1 MGHPQHTVAIFAP
14 VISLTVT
21 VESPK
26 DDGSDEIHFHPGG
39 QGFWVAR
46 MLRHLGERPLIC
58 GPIGGESGKVIR
70 GLLPQWGID
79 LSPIEIEGSSPATIQ
94 DRRSGEREGI
104 ADASPPPLDRH
115 SADEFYGSFLDRAI
129 TAGIAVI
136 AGQIGNVLQ
145 TETYRRLGHDLASTD
160 VEVVGDLH
168 GDELS
173 AFLEGGPIDT
183 LKVSD
188 DDLRAD
194 GSLNDDTDAAGFAA
208 LRNLVEAGAR
218 NVVLSRGGNPVLA
231 MMAGKF
237 YEARPPELEAADF
250 RGAGDSMT
258 AGLAASL
265 RTGLGPIEALKLAC
279 GAGAANVTR
288 HGLGSASDT
297 LFERLADQVEVRSVY
312 PTPA

>member
-26 DDGSDEIHFHPGG
+26 ENGSDEIHFHPGG

-79 LSPIEIEGSSPATIQ
+79 LSPIEIDASSAVTIQ

-115 SADEFYGSFLDRAI
+115 SADEFYGAFLDRAI
-129 TAGIAVI
+129 SAGTAVI
-136 AGQIGNVLQ
+136 AGQVGGVLQ
-145 TETYRRLGHDLASTD
+145 TASYRRLGHDLASTD
-160 VEVVGDLH
+160 VKVVGDLH
-168 GDELS
+168 GAELS
-173 AFLEGGPIDT
+173 ALLEGGPIEI

-188 DDLRAD
+188 DDLKDD
-194 GSLNDDTDAAGFAA
+194 GWLKDDSDVARIAA
-208 LRNLVEAGAR
+208 LRKLSQAGAR
-218 NVVLSRGGNPVLA
+218 NVVLSRGGGPVLA
-231 MMAGKF
+231 AMDERLF
-237 YEARPPELEAADF
+237 EAQPPQLEAADF

-265 RTGLGPIEALKLAC
+265 RTGLGPIETLRLAC

-297 LFERLADQVEVRSVY
+297 LFERLAEQVQVRTIS
-312 PTPA
+312 PTPV

>member
-26 DDGSDEIHFHPGG
+26 ENGSDEIHFHPGG

-79 LSPIEIEGSSPATIQ
+79 LSPIEIEGSSPATIH
-94 DRRSGEREGI
+94 DRRSGERESI
-104 ADASPPPLDRH
+104 ADAMPSALDRH
-115 SADEFYGSFLDRAI
+115 SADEFYGAFLDRAI
-129 TAGIAVI
+129 SAGTAVV
-136 AGQIGNVLQ
+136 AGQVGGILQ
-145 TETYRRLGHDLASTD
+145 VESYRRLAHDLASTD
-160 VEVVGDLH
+160 VKVVGDFH
-168 GDELS
+168 GDELK
-173 AFLEGGPIDT
+173 AFLEGGPIDI

-188 DDLRAD
+188 DDLQAD
-194 GSLNDDTDAAGFAA
+194 GWLQDDSDDAGLGA
-208 LRNLVEAGAR
+208 LRHLSEAGAK

-231 MMAGKF
+231 AMDDRL

-250 RGAGDSMT
+250 RGTGDSMT

-265 RTGLGPIEALKLAC
+265 RRSLGPIDTLKLAC
-279 GAGAANVTR
+279 GAGATNVTR

-297 LFERLADQVEVRSVY
+297 LFERLADQVEVSSIS
-312 PTPA
+312 PTPV

>member
-26 DDGSDEIHFHPGG
+26 EDGSDEIHFHPGG

-79 LSPIEIEGSSPATIQ
+79 LSPIEIDASSPATIQ
-94 DRRSGEREGI
+94 DRRSGERESL
-104 ADASPPPLDRH
+104 AEASPPPLDRH
-115 SADEFYGSFLDRAI
+115 SADEFYGAFLDRAI
-129 TAGIAVI
+129 SAGTAVI
-136 AGQIGNVLQ
+136 SGQIGGVLQ

-160 VEVVGDLH
+160 VKVAGDFH
-168 GDELS
+168 GEELTS
-173 AFLEGGPIDT
+173 FLEGGPIDI

-188 DDLRAD
+188 DDLKDD
-194 GSLNDDTDAAGFAA
+194 GWIKEDTDAAGLAA
-208 LRNLVEAGAR
+208 LRRLSQAGAR
-218 NVVLSRGGNPVLA
+218 NVVLSRGGGPVLA
-231 MMAGKF
+231 AMDDGF
-237 YEARPPELEAADF
+237 YEARPPELEAADY

-265 RTGLGPIEALKLAC
+265 RKGLGPIDTLKLGC

-297 LFERLADQVEVRSVY
+297 LFERLADQVEVRSIS
-312 PTPA
+312 PAPV

>member
-1 MGHPQHTVAIFAP
+1 LGHPQHTVAIFAP

-26 DDGSDEIHFHPGG
+26 DGGSDEIHFHPGG

-94 DRRSGEREGI
+94 DRRSGERESI
-104 ADASPPPLDRH
+104 ADAAPPPLDRH
-115 SADEFYGSFLDRAI
+115 SADEFYGAFLDRAI
-129 TAGIAVI
+129 SAGLAVI
-136 AGQIGNVLQ
+136 AGQVGGVLQ
-145 TETYRRLGHDLASTD
+145 NETYRRLGNDLASTD
-160 VEVVGDLH
+160 VKVVGDLH
-168 GDELS
+168 GEELS
-173 AFLEGGPIDT
+173 AFLEGGPIDI

-188 DDLRAD
+188 DDLKAD
-194 GSLNDDTDAAGFAA
+194 GRLKDDTDSAGFIA
-208 LRNLVEAGAR
+208 LGDLSKAGAR
-218 NVVLSRGGNPVLA
+218 NVVLSRGRNPVLA
-231 MMAGKF
+231 LMDGKF
-237 YEARPPELEAADF
+237 YGARPPELEAADF

-265 RTGLGPIEALKLAC
+265 RTGLGPIESLKLGC

-297 LFERLADQVEVRSVY
+297 LFERLAEQVEVRSIS
-312 PTPA
+312 PTPV

>member
-14 VISLTVT
+14 IISLTVT

-26 DDGSDEIHFHPGG
+26 ENGSDEIHFHPGG
-39 QGFWVAR
+39 QGFWIAR

-58 GPIGGESGKVIR
+58 GPIGGETGKVIR

-79 LSPIEIEGSSPATIQ
+79 LSPIEIDASSPATIQ
-94 DRRSGEREGI
+94 DRRSGERENV
-104 ADASPPPLDRH
+104 ADAQLSPLDRH

-129 TAGIAVI
+129 SAGTAVV
-136 AGQIGNVLQ
+136 AGQVGDILQ
-145 TETYRRLGHDLASTD
+145 VESYRRLGHDLTSTD
-160 VEVVGDLH
+160 VKVVGDFH
-168 GDELS
+168 GAELE
-173 AFLEGGPIDT
+173 AYLEGGSIDI
-183 LKVSD
+183 LKISD
-188 DDLRAD
+188 DDLKAD
-194 GSLNDDTDAAGFAA
+194 GRLKDDTDDAGMSALQD
-208 LRNLVEAGAR
+208 LRNAGAQ

-231 MMAGKF
+231 AMGDRF
-237 YEARPPELEAADF
+237 YTAQPPELEAADY

-265 RTGLGPIEALKLAC
+265 RSGLDAINTLKLAC

-297 LFERLADQVEVRSVY
+297 LFERLADQVEVRSISTTAV
-312 PTPA
+312 

>member
-14 VISLTVT
+14 IISLTVT

-26 DDGSDEIHFHPGG
+26 DNGSDEIHFHPGG

-79 LSPIEIEGSSPATIQ
+79 LSPIEIEGSSPVTIH
-94 DRRSGEREGI
+94 DRRSGERESI

-115 SADEFYGSFLDRAI
+115 SADEFYGAFLERAI
-129 TAGIAVI
+129 SAGMAVV
-136 AGQIGNVLQ
+136 AGQVGGVLQ
-145 TETYRRLGHDLASTD
+145 NAAYRRLGHDLASTD
-160 VEVVGDLH
+160 VKVVGDLH

-173 AFLEGGPIDT
+173 AFLQGGPIDI

-188 DDLRAD
+188 DDLKAD
-194 GSLNDDTDAAGFAA
+194 GWLKDDTDDARFAA
-208 LRNLVEAGAR
+208 LGDLIAAGAR
-218 NVVLSRGGNPVLA
+218 SVVLSRGGNPVLA
-231 MMAGKF
+231 LMDDRF
-237 YEARPPELEAADF
+237 YEARPPELEAADY
-250 RGAGDSMT
+250 RGTGDSMT

-265 RTGLGPIEALKLAC
+265 RTGLGPTDALKLAC

-297 LFERLADQVEVRSVY
+297 LFKRLADQVEVRSIS
-312 PTPA
+312 PTPV

>member
-1 MGHPQHTVAIFAP
+1 MGHSQHTVAIFAP

-26 DDGSDEIHFHPGG
+26 EDGSDEIHFHPGG

-79 LSPIEIEGSSPATIQ
+79 LSPIETDASSPATIQ
-94 DRRSGEREGI
+94 DRRSGEREGV
-104 ADASPPPLDRH
+104 ANASPPPLDRH
-115 SADEFYGSFLDRAI
+115 SADEFYGAFLDRAI
-129 TAGIAVI
+129 SAGTAII
-136 AGQIGNVLQ
+136 AGQVGGVLQ
-145 TETYRRLGHDLASTD
+145 RESYRRLGHDLASTD
-160 VEVVGDLH
+160 VKVVGDLH

-173 AFLEGGPIDT
+173 AFLEGGPIDI

-188 DDLRAD
+188 DDLKAD
-194 GSLNDDTDAAGFAA
+194 GWLKEDTDAAGFAA
-208 LRNLVEAGAR
+208 LRNLSEAGAR
-218 NVVLSRGGNPVLA
+218 NAVLSRGGGPVLA
-231 MMAGKF
+231 AMDDKLF
-237 YEARPPELEAADF
+237 EARPPELEAADF

-265 RTGLGPIEALKLAC
+265 RTGLGPIDTLKLAC

-288 HGLGSASDT
+288 HGLGSASEM
-297 LFERLADQVEVRSVY
+297 LFERLAEQVQVKTIS
-312 PTPA
+312 PTPV

>member
-1 MGHPQHTVAIFAP
+1 MGHPKHTVAIFAP

-26 DDGSDEIHFHPGG
+26 GGGSDEIHFHPGG

-115 SADEFYGSFLDRAI
+115 SADEFYGTFLSRAI
-129 TAGIAVI
+129 SAGLAVVV
-136 AGQIGNVLQ
+136 GQVGGVLQ
-145 TETYRRLGHDLASTD
+145 SETYRRLGHDLASTD
-160 VEVVGDLH
+160 VKVVGDLH

-173 AFLEGGPIDT
+173 AFLEGGPIDI

-188 DDLRAD
+188 EDLESD
-194 GSLNDDTDAAGFAA
+194 GLLKDDTDNARLAA
-208 LRNLVEAGAR
+208 LGDLTAAGAR

-231 MMAGKF
+231 HMDERF
-237 YEARPPELEAADF
+237 YEARPPELDAADY

-265 RTGLGPIEALKLAC
+265 RADLSPIE
-279 GAGAANVTR
+279 
-288 HGLGSASDT
+288 T
-297 LFERLADQVEVRSVY
+297 L
-312 PTPA
+312 

>member
-1 MGHPQHTVAIFAP
+1 VGHPQYTVAIFAP
-14 VISLTVT
+14 IISLTVT

-26 DDGSDEIHFHPGG
+26 ENGSDEIHFHPGG

-46 MLRHLGERPLIC
+46 MLRHLGERPLLC

-79 LSPIEIEGSSPATIQ
+79 LSSIEIDVSSPATIQ
-94 DRRSGEREGI
+94 DRRSGERESI
-104 ADASPPPLDRH
+104 ADAMPSPLDRH
-115 SADEFYGSFLDRAI
+115 SADEFYGAFLERAI
-129 TAGIAVI
+129 SAGTAVV
-136 AGQIGNVLQ
+136 AGQFGGVLQ
-145 TETYRRLGHDLASTD
+145 VDTYRRLGHDLASTD
-160 VEVVGDLH
+160 VRVVGDFH
-168 GDELS
+168 GAELK
-173 AFLEGGPIDT
+173 AFLEGGPIDI

-188 DDLRAD
+188 DDLKAD
-194 GSLNDDTDAAGFAA
+194 GWLTDDTDDAGLGA
-208 LRNLVEAGAR
+208 LRNLSEAGAR

-231 MMAGKF
+231 AMDNRF
-237 YEARPPELEAADF
+237 YEARPPELEAADY

-265 RTGLGPIEALKLAC
+265 RTGLSPIDTLKLAC

-297 LFERLADQVEVRSVY
+297 LFERLADQVEVRSVS
-312 PTPA
+312 PTPV

>member
-26 DDGSDEIHFHPGG
+26 EDGSDEIHFHPGG

-79 LSPIEIEGSSPATIQ
+79 LSPIEIDAASPVTIQ
-94 DRRSGEREGI
+94 DRRSGERQGI
-104 ADASPPPLDRH
+104 AEAVPPPLDRH
-115 SADEFYGSFLDRAI
+115 SADEFYGAFLDRAI
-129 TAGIAVI
+129 SAGIGVV
-136 AGQIGNVLQ
+136 AGQLGGVLQ
-145 TETYRRLGHDLASTD
+145 IETYRRLGHDLASTD
-160 VEVVGDLH
+160 VKVVGDLH

-173 AFLEGGPIDT
+173 AYLDGGPIDI

-188 DDLRAD
+188 DDLRGD
-194 GSLNDDTDAAGFAA
+194 GWLKDDSDDTGFAA
-208 LRNLVEAGAR
+208 LRQLSEAGAR
-218 NVVLSRGGNPVLA
+218 NVVLSRGGGPVLA
-231 MMAGKF
+231 VMNERL

-258 AGLAASL
+258 AGLAASI
-265 RTGLGPIEALKLAC
+265 RTGLGPVDTLKLAC

-288 HGLGSASDT
+288 HGLGSASAT
-297 LFERLADQVEVRSVY
+297 LFERLADQVEVRTISPSPV
-312 PTPA
+312 